1 MTRKQLRQFM
11 FDYALWLILGA
22 LVGMGAIWL
31 IYRLAA
37 SFLLFMA
44 ARD

>member
-1 MTRKQLRQFM
+1 ML
-11 FDYALWLILGA
+11 DYGLWLIAGS
-22 LVGMGAIWL
+22 LVGIGAIYAL
-31 IYRLAA
+31 YRLAA